1 MKVEAARAIANVIT
15 ETAKR
20 TKTIETSR
28 RHWNWWGSAEMCKFV
43 LKKRTRDSR
52 LGAIRDIVVDNVI
65 ARPRGTSTIIG
76 HAERPIENVRLSN
89 IDITMLPENAV
100 DKRATHALYLE
111 HVRGARIRDLSV
123 RWSEDASE
131 PKWQS
136 ALVVRRVSEFEI
148 ADFTGDSFELSR
160 RAADQK
166 GIDARLDGDDEIALG
181 GPAAGTHIRFY
192 LTAGEAEA
200 AQFEGGEE
208 GSEQIGA
215 ALLFVE
221 PEVNP
226 ETEDILGDVEKC
238 LSEL

>member
-1 MKVEAARAIANVIT
+1 VKHLIVLVLVLLLLVAGCGSNDAAPVGDDSDTRAV
-15 ETAKR
+15 
-20 TKTIETSR
+20 
-28 RHWNWWGSAEMCKFV
+28 
-43 LKKRTRDSR
+43 
-52 LGAIRDIVVDNVI
+52 
-65 ARPRGTSTIIG
+65 
-76 HAERPIENVRLSN
+76 
-89 IDITMLPENAV
+89 
-100 DKRATHALYLE
+100 AL
-111 HVRGARIRDLSV
+111 ACI
-123 RWSEDASE
+123 
-131 PKWQS
+131 
-136 ALVVRRVSEFEI
+136 
-148 ADFTGDSFELSR
+148 
-160 RAADQK
+160 ADQK

-181 GPAAGTHIRFY
+181 GPATGTHIRFY